1 MDALF
6 ANCYYKKKSIFVL
19 MSNLYIETF
28 IEIEKNLNAL
38 GYNFIS
44 VESFFTFI
52 ENYTTSVID
61 DTGFD
66 VYLGYENLDNKGL
79 FVCRIEYPK

>member
-1 MDALF
+1 M
-6 ANCYYKKKSIFVL
+6 L

-28 IEIEKNLNAL
+28 IEIERNLNAL
-38 GYNFIS
+38 GYNFTS
-44 VESFFTFI
+44 VENFFTFI

>member
-1 MDALF
+1 
-6 ANCYYKKKSIFVL
+6 
-19 MSNLYIETF
+19 MSAIYIQTF
-28 IEIEKNLNAL
+28 IEIERNLNAL
-38 GYNFIS
+38 GYNFTS

-61 DTGFD
+61 DTGFS
-66 VYLGYENLDNKGL
+66 VYLDYEDLDNKGL